1 MKRYMAVKY
10 FINSLNSNDA
20 IIVSGKDLCRE
31 AFNQDDNRFLYLPDN
46 FEQSLSLAIGIAI
59 SNNKRVFF
67 LCEDYY
73 LLNSFNA
80 AAQAAATRNKNIF
93 VVVFISGQ
101 YQFADGMPTIFNS
114 LPRPKSILFDM
125 GFTTHD
131 YSKMYQTAD
140 GAKTTANKLQNSK
153 GPLSIFIKVDPGQ
166 KELEEVDF
174 NLEENLK
181 RFSLFM
187 ATSEGN

>member
-1 MKRYMAVKY
+1 MAVKY
-10 FINSLNSNDA
+10 FINSLNPNDA
-20 IIVSGKDLCRE
+20 IVVSGKDLCTE
-31 AFNQDDNRFLYLPDN
+31 AFKQDDDRFLYLPDN
-46 FEQSLSLAIGIAI
+46 FGQSLSLAIGVAL

-73 LLNSFNA
+73 LLNNLSA

-93 VVVFISGQ
+93 LVVFISGQ
-101 YQFADGMPTIFNS
+101 YQFADGMPNIFKS

-140 GAKTTANKLQNSK
+140 GAKTTSFKLLNAR
-153 GPLSIFIKVDPGQ
+153 GPLSIYITVDPGQ
-166 KELEEVDF
+166 KDLEDINF

-181 RFSLFM
+181 RFSMFM
-187 ATSEGN
+187 VTSEDN